1 MCLTYIVRDP
11 EHKLSLSSG
20 CIAYSSFCQ
29 NFASEII
36 GGCLRTD

>member
-20 CIAYSSFCQ
+20 VIDGNSDNDPSC
-29 NFASEII
+29 
-36 GGCLRTD
+36 GLP